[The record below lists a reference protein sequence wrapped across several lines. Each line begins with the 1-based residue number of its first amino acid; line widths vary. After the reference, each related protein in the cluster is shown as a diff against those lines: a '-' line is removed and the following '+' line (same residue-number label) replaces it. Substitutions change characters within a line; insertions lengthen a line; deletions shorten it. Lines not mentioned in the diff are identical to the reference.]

1 MSRRSTDLT
10 AALQALT
17 ESQRRLAT
25 AIEDLT
31 SQQAEITS
39 IQREQARQQAA
50 TNFIVRA
57 QTTTDPEAKARYMAE
72 AARLLDSERRQARH
86 RATSPLTFP
95 TQT

>member
-1 MSRRSTDLT
+1 MARHNSDLT

-17 ESQRRLAT
+17 ESQRRLAI
-25 AIEDLT
+25 AVENLT
-31 SQQAEITS
+31 SQQAELTA
-39 IQREQARQQAA
+39 IQREQARQQSA

-57 QTTTDPEAKARYMAE
+57 QTTTNAEAKARYMAE